1 MRKLLLATTALLA
14 LAAAPASAETF
25 TAIDYTVTG
34 AQAVYINP
42 PGENVYAGQIHLIG
56 QGGTFAD
63 VWCLD
68 VNDGIVKPYTYTVS
82 TFTSGSSFPGLNNP
96 LSDAQVRQIA
106 ALMFLG
112 NATNTGIFS
121 DAVIQLAIWHAEYGL
136 GFSTPFLD
144 NTTQGLVTSA
154 LFDTEAGHIY
164 DRGDLT
170 LTIYSDD
177 PAVKSQAFGNVTVT
191 AAVPEPATW
200 AMMILGFFGIGG
212 LAMAKKRREGGA
224 AFRLV

>member
-1 MRKLLLATTALLA
+1 MKKLLFATTALIA
-14 LAAAPASAETF
+14 LSGAAKAETF
-25 TAIDYTVTG
+25 TAVDYSVTG
-34 AQAVYINP
+34 AQAVYISP

-56 QGGTFAD
+56 NGGTFAD

-68 VNDGIVKPYTYTVS
+68 INDNIVKPYTYNVT
-82 TFTSGSSFPGLNNP
+82 TFTSGASFPGLNNP

-121 DAVIQLAIWHAEYGL
+121 DAVVQLAIWNAEYGL

-144 NTTQGLVTSA
+144 STTQGLVTTA

-170 LTIYSDD
+170 LTIFSDD
-177 PAVKSQAFGNVTVT
+177 PAVKSQAFGQVTVA

-200 AMMILGFFGIGG
+200 AMMLLGFIGVGTMG
-212 LAMAKKRREGGA
+212 LRRRRNGA
-224 AFRLV
+224 AFRIA

>member
-1 MRKLLLATTALLA
+1 MKKFLLACTA
-14 LAAAPASAETF
+14 LAALAVTPVKADTF
-25 TAIDYTVTG
+25 TAVDYTVTG
-34 AQAVYINP
+34 AQAVYISP

-68 VNDGIVKPYTYTVS
+68 VNDGIVKPYTYNVS

-106 ALMFLG
+106 SLMFLG
-112 NATNTGIFS
+112 NATNTGVFS

-164 DRGDLT
+164 DRGGLT
-170 LTIYSDD
+170 LTIFSDD
-177 PAVKSQAFGNVTVT
+177 PAVKSQAFGMVQV

-212 LAMAKKRREGGA
+212 LAMAKKRREGGP

>member
-1 MRKLLLATTALLA
+1 MRKLLLATTALIAMSGAA
-14 LAAAPASAETF
+14 LADTF

-34 AQAVYINP
+34 AQAVYISP

-56 QGGTFAD
+56 HGGTFAD

-68 VNDGIVKPYTYTVS
+68 VNDGIVKNYTYNVN
-82 TFTSGSSFPGLNNP
+82 TFTSGASFQGLNNP

-121 DAVIQLAIWHAEYGL
+121 DAVIQLAIWSAEYGP
-136 GFSTPFLD
+136 GFSAPFLD
-144 NTTQGLVTSA
+144 NATQGLVTSA

-164 DRGDLT
+164 DRGGLT
-170 LTIYSDD
+170 LTIFSDD
-177 PAVKSQAFGNVTVT
+177 PAVHSQAFGQVTV
-191 AAVPEPATW
+191 AAVPEPSTW
-200 AMMILGFFGIGG
+200 AMMILGFLGVGAMGMRKKFGSLR
-212 LAMAKKRREGGA
+212 LA
-224 AFRLV
+224 

>member
-1 MRKLLLATTALLA
+1 MKRLLLVATALLA
-14 LAAAPASAETF
+14 LSGAAKAETF

-34 AQAVYINP
+34 AQSVYINP

-68 VNDGIVKPYTYTVS
+68 VFDGIVKNYTYNVN
-82 TFTSGSSFPGLNNP
+82 TFTSGASFQGLNNP

-121 DAVIQLAIWHAEYGL
+121 DAVVQLAIWKAEYG
-136 GFSTPFLD
+136 GAFSSNAD
-144 NTTQGLVTSA
+144 AGTQSQVNLA
-154 LFDTEAGHIY
+154 LSETAFGQIY

-177 PAVKSQAFGNVTVT
+177 PAVKSQAFGAVQV
-191 AAVPEPATW
+191 AAVPEASTW
-200 AMMILGFFGIGG
+200 AMMILGFLGVGVMSMRKKFGEIR
-212 LAMAKKRREGGA
+212 LA
-224 AFRLV
+224 